1 MVVTR
6 AGGHALAVGP
16 DAVLVDDRPV
26 SLTARQRAVLLALAE
41 GGGRVLSKQELIRAA
56 WQGEDVDEHAVEAAV
71 GRLRSALGPAGGVV
85 VTVVKRGYR
94 LAAP

>member
-6 AGGHALAVGP
+6 SRGHALAVGP
-16 DAVLVDDRPV
+16 DAVLVDDAPV
-26 SLTARQRAVLLALAE
+26 TLTARQRAVLLALAE
-41 GGGRVLSKQELIRAA
+41 SGGRVLSKQDLIRAA
-56 WQGEDVDEHAVEAAV
+56 WDGEQVDEHAVEAAI

-94 LAAP
+94 LAPP